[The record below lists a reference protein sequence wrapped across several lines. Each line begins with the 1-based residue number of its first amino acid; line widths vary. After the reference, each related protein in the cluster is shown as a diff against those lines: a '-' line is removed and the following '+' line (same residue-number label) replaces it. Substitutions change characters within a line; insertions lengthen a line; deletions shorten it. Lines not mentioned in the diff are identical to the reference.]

1 MIELLRFIFS
11 EWYIFLGVLILLS
24 TIGSVVER
32 IITAIEDM
40 KD

>member
-24 TIGSVVER
+24 TIGSIVER
-32 IITAIEDM
+32 IITAI
-40 KD
+40 KDRK

>member
-24 TIGSVVER
+24 TIGSIVER
-32 IITAIEDM
+32 IITAIEDR
-40 KD
+40 K